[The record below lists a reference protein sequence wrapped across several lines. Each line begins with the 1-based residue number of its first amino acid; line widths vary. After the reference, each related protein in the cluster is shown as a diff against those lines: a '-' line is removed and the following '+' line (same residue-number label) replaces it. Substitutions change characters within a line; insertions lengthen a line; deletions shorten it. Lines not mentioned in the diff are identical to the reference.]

1 MLPCTRTLP
10 GLLIRI
16 ILFDLCLSFEDLE
29 HIPDYKQAV
38 SELYRVTKTGG
49 HVFFEYPIYY

>member
-1 MLPCTRTLP
+1 M
-10 GLLIRI
+10 
-16 ILFDLCLSFEDLE
+16 
-29 HIPDYKQAV
+29 PDYKQAV